1 MTIETAWD
9 VLSVNLKTHRVAII
23 KTNQTLRNAEA
34 CSEMAVIRRGGDTEF
49 YPVRPAGAY
58 QEGDTFG
65 TKEKP

>member
-1 MTIETAWD
+1 VTIETAWD
-9 VLSVNLKTHRVAII
+9 VLSVNLETHRVSIMKA
-23 KTNQTLRNAEA
+23 NQTLRNAEA
-34 CSEMAVIRRGGDTEF
+34 VSDMAVIRRGCDTEF